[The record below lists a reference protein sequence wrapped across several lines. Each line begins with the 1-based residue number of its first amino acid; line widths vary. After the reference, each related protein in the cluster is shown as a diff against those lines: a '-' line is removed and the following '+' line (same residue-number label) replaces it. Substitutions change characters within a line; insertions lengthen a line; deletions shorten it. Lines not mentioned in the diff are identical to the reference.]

1 VITGQIEERQPLFET
16 VDKSQLFR
24 RSRGRVAHRG
34 GHKNGHRT
42 QQDTGFSEVRLH
54 HEPANDAGMQTPE
67 LRIGRVLGMLCEKTD
82 HADASPVLYS
92 EDGTVNRPKRR
103 GQLTAHGLWCLQV
116 EGHRLFGHADDY
128 RCPHRGAGIYD
139 RRERSR
145 FGQIDLAETNEL
157 RCIITMILVGIIHY
171 YYISF

>member
-1 VITGQIEERQPLFET
+1 VITGEIEERQPLFET

-34 GHKNGHRT
+34 GHKNGHST
-42 QQDTGFSEVRLH
+42 QQDTGISEVGLYL
-54 HEPANDAGMQTPE
+54 EPANDAGMQTPE
-67 LRIGRVLGMLCEKTD
+67 LWIGRVLGMLCEKTD

-92 EDGTVNRPKRR
+92 EDGTAVRPERC

-116 EGHRLFGHADDY
+116 EGHRLFDHAVNY
-128 RCPHRGAGIYD
+128 RCPHCGAGLYD

-145 FGQIDLAETNEL
+145 FGQIDLAETDEL
-157 RCIITMILVGIIHY
+157 RCLI
-171 YYISF
+171 

>member
-1 VITGQIEERQPLFET
+1 LITGQIEERQPLFET

-34 GHKNGHRT
+34 GHKNGYRT
-42 QQDTGFSEVRLH
+42 QQDTGFPEVGLH
-54 HEPANDAGMQTPE
+54 HEPADDAGMQTPE

-92 EDGTVNRPKRR
+92 EDGTVVRPKRC
-103 GQLTAHGLWCLQV
+103 GQLTAHGLRCIQV

-128 RCPHRGAGIYD
+128 RCPHRGAGLYD

-145 FGQIDLAETNEL
+145 FGQVDLAETDEL
-157 RCIITMILVGIIHY
+157 RCIIRK
-171 YYISF
+171 S